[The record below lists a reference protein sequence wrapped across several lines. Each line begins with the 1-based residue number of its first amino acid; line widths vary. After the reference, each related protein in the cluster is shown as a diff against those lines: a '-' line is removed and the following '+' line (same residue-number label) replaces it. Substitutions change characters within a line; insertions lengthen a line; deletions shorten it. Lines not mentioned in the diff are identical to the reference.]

1 MLISAGDNTN
11 FRERVLFRMC
21 KRFVF
26 FISTIAIISIARDTF
41 ASSDLYYVVQDGDTF
56 SKILYSL
63 NLAPIT
69 NAEQS
74 SDRECHNDRVDFVR
88 PGDKI
93 HFQIAIEPSLSQY
106 VNVSE
111 SGEISIARDWIK
123 GKKPRDFL
131 PRDFLPSDKQ
141 VASVCM
147 LTKGSPL
154 LVTAV
159 EVPESVTPPEIVRSP
174 APLIV
179 TPPPVD
185 RSYVWFSMLGS
196 YANLNGMTSAGGD
209 SQLLSHLQP
218 GFRFQWRKQVRPLI
232 ELEFST
238 ENRSL
243 SWQVPA
249 GKTIE
254 GRGTLSESF
263 LYASIFKKAN
273 WRIGPLVGYRN
284 EPLITRLSDST
295 VRVETSSLAVC
306 GLIIETEI
314 PLGDRYIL
322 SGQSS
327 FRYMFSAQQSDG
339 IASNGYGVKAD
350 IQLRRV
356 LTQQLELSLG
366 LSYSVQEYSSSHGKH
381 SFKEMAS
388 GLGIV
393 YQLENGF
400 RAGVVQ

>member
-1 MLISAGDNTN
+1 M
-11 FRERVLFRMC
+11 R
-21 KRFVF
+21 KRWMF
-26 FISTIAIISIARDTF
+26 FLSMIIADVVF
-41 ASSDLYYVVQDGDTF
+41 ASSNLYYVVQDGDTF

-69 NAEQS
+69 NAGQG
-74 SDRECHNDRVDFVR
+74 SDRECHSDRVDFIR

-111 SGEISIARDWIK
+111 SGEISIAREWIQ

-131 PRDFLPSDKQ
+131 PRDKQ
-141 VASVCM
+141 VANVCM
-147 LTKGSPL
+147 PTKGSSL

-159 EVPESVTPPEIVRSP
+159 ELPERSIQSTPEVVGTST
-174 APLIV
+174 PLVI
-179 TPPPVD
+179 PPTSAN

-196 YANLNGMTSAGGD
+196 YASLKGATSAGGN

-218 GFRFQWRKQVRPLI
+218 GFRFQWRKEVYPSI

-238 ENRSL
+238 ENRIL
-243 SWQVPA
+243 NWKEPA
-249 GKTIE
+249 GKRIE
-254 GRGTLSESF
+254 GGGSLSESF
-263 LYASIFKKAN
+263 LFSSLFKKSS
-273 WRIGPLVGYRN
+273 WRTGPLLGYRSG
-284 EPLITRLSDST
+284 PLITRLSDSI

-306 GLIIETEI
+306 GLMIEAEI
-314 PLGDRYIL
+314 PLADRYIL

-327 FRYMFSAQQSDG
+327 FRYMFSAQQSDV
-339 IASNGYGVKAD
+339 ITSNGYGVKAD

-366 LSYSVQEYSSSHGKH
+366 LSYNVQEYSSSHGKH

-400 RAGVVQ
+400 RQGGGNDK